1 MKNIIVV
8 GSGAGGGTITRELAS
23 KGVNVTLIE
32 KGPFTKTEN
41 AYEHYDNADVGV
53 ELLQTSCIGGT
64 TVVTAG
70 NAVRTCQKYLK
81 NMGIDI
87 EDEFNEIEEEMGVST
102 LPDTHFGKGTK
113 IIMDKAESMGFN
125 TQKMPK
131 FINPESCKPCGK
143 CAFGCPRDSKWTS
156 NEYVNDA
163 LDHGANVVTNTEIT
177 ELITV
182 NGEIK
187 GVKSNNKEFLAD
199 IVVISAG
206 GIETPR
212 ILRRSGIDAGN
223 NLFVDTFVTVG
234 GIINGI
240 KFKNEVQMN
249 ALIKLDDL
257 IMAPHYSGILF
268 DNLKN
273 RGASENDILGIMI
286 KIADERSGMV
296 REDYIEKYSTA
307 KDVGLL
313 AKGSATA
320 GAILKE
326 AGVDP
331 TTLTST
337 IARGAHPGGTAAIG
351 EVVNKNLET
360 EISGLFAA
368 DASVF
373 PVAPGAPPVLTI
385 VALAKRLGKY
395 IEKEFQLD

>member
-1 MKNIIVV
+1 MKNVIVV
-8 GSGAGGGTITRELAS
+8 GSGAGGGIITKELAS
-23 KGVNVTLIE
+23 KGIDVTLIE
-32 KGPFTKTEN
+32 KGPLTKIGK
-41 AYEHYDNADVGV
+41 AYEHYDIADVGV
-53 ELLQTSCIGGT
+53 EISQTSCIGGT
-64 TVVTAG
+64 TTVTAG

-81 NMGIDI
+81 NIGIDLE
-87 EDEFNEIEEEMGVST
+87 EDFKEIEGEMGVTT
-102 LPDTHFGKGTK
+102 LPDTHFGKGTN
-113 IIMDKAESMGFN
+113 IIMDRAKSLGFN

-131 FINPESCKPCGK
+131 FIDPETCKPCGK

-156 NEYVNDA
+156 KEYVDDA
-163 LDHGANVVTNTEIT
+163 LDHGANVLANTEIT

-187 GVKSNNKEFLAD
+187 GVKSNDKEFLAD

-212 ILRRSGIDAGN
+212 ILRRTGINAGN
-223 NLFVDTFVTVG
+223 NLFVDTFVSVG
-234 GIINGI
+234 GILKDI

-257 IMAPHYSGILF
+257 IMAPHYSGLLYN
-268 DNLKN
+268 NLKKY
-273 RGASENDILGIMI
+273 GAGENDIIGMMI
-286 KIADERSGMV
+286 KIADEGSGKV

-307 KDVGLL
+307 QDVALL
-313 AKGSATA
+313 TKGSAAA

-326 AGVDP
+326 VGVDP
-331 TTLTST
+331 NTLTST

-351 EVVNKNLET
+351 DIVNTNLET

-373 PVAPGAPPVLTI
+373 PMAPGAPPVLTI
-385 VALAKRLGKY
+385 VALARRLARY
-395 IEKEFQLD
+395 IENEI

>member
-1 MKNIIVV
+1 MINVIVV

-23 KGVNVTLIE
+23 KGINVTLIE
-32 KGPFTKTEN
+32 KGPFTTTEN

-70 NAVRTCQKYLK
+70 NAVRTCENYLK
-81 NMGIDI
+81 NIGIDLK
-87 EDEFNEIEEEMGVST
+87 DNFNEIEDEMGVST

-113 IIMDKAESMGFN
+113 IIMDNAELLGFN

-131 FINPESCKPCGK
+131 FIDPKVCIPCGK

-163 LDHGANVVTNTEIT
+163 IDHGATVVTNTEIT

-187 GVKSNNKEFLAD
+187 GVRSNDKEFLAD
-199 IVVISAG
+199 IVVISGG

-212 ILRRSGIDAGN
+212 LLRRAGIDAGN

-234 GIINGI
+234 GIVKDI
-240 KFKNEVQMN
+240 KFKNDVQMN

-257 IMAPHYSGILF
+257 IMAPHYSGLLL

-273 RGASENDILGIMI
+273 YGASENDILGIMI
-286 KIADERSGMV
+286 KIADERSGKV

-307 KDVGLL
+307 KDVSLL
-313 AKGSATA
+313 AKGSAAA

-331 TTLTST
+331 KTLTST

-360 EISGLFAA
+360 EISGLFVA

-395 IEKEFQLD
+395 IEKEF

>member
-1 MKNIIVV
+1 
-8 GSGAGGGTITRELAS
+8 
-23 KGVNVTLIE
+23 
-32 KGPFTKTEN
+32 
-41 AYEHYDNADVGV
+41 VGV
-53 ELLQTSCIGGT
+53 ELIQTSCIAGT
-64 TVVTAG
+64 TTVTAG

-81 NMGIDI
+81 NMGIDL
-87 EDEFNEIEEEMGVST
+87 EDDFNEIEGEMGVTT
-102 LPDTHFGKGTK
+102 LPDTHFGNGTN
-113 IIMDKAESMGFN
+113 IIMDRAKSLGFN

-131 FINPESCKPCGK
+131 FIDPKTCKPCGK

-156 NEYVNDA
+156 KEYVGEA
-163 LDHGANVVTNTEIT
+163 LDQGAKVIANTEIT

-187 GVKSNNKEFLAD
+187 GVKSNDKEFLAD

-212 ILRRSGIDAGN
+212 ILRRTGINAGN
-223 NLFVDTFVTVG
+223 NLFVDTFVSVG
-234 GIINGI
+234 GILKDI

-257 IMAPHYSGILF
+257 IMAPHYSGLLYN
-268 DNLKN
+268 NLKKY
-273 RGASENDILGIMI
+273 GAGENDIIGMMI
-286 KIADERSGMV
+286 KIADEGSGKV

-307 KDVGLL
+307 QDVALL
-313 AKGSATA
+313 TKGSAAA

-326 AGVDP
+326 VGVDP
-331 TTLTST
+331 NTLTST

-351 EVVNKNLET
+351 DIVNTNLET

-373 PVAPGAPPVLTI
+373 PMAPGAPPVLTI
-385 VALAKRLGKY
+385 VALARRLARY
-395 IEKEFQLD
+395 IENEI